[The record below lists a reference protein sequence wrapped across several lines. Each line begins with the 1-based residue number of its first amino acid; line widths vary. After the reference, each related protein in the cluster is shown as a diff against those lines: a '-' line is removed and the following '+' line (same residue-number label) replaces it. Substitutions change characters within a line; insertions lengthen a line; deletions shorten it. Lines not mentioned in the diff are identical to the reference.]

1 MFRIALIPSRF
12 ACNEN
17 GLTVEACYFTFTII
31 PQGLRPPHNPVRTI
45 EATAISLSAVQART
59 VAVHRPSVGLRTRI
73 EYDESLCRECACR
86 P

>member
-1 MFRIALIPSRF
+1 MVGIALIPSRF

-17 GLTVEACYFTFTII
+17 GLIVEACYFTNSIF
-31 PQGLRPPHNPVRTI
+31 PQGLSPSHNPVRI
-45 EATAISLSAVQART
+45 IKATAISLSAVQART

-73 EYDESLCRECACR
+73 EYDEFCVVNACR